1 MQIHRFRYE
10 GMALHALGSGAVVST
25 LRREE
30 GPFDVELTVKDAER
44 LLDDLSRQ
52 IRIADGRNA

>member
-1 MQIHRFRYE
+1 MQIHQFGYE
-10 GMALHALGSGAVVST
+10 GMAVHALGSGAVVFT

-30 GPFDVELTVKDAER
+30 GPFGIELTVKDAER